1 MSRVFTELGKFKV
14 TSMWVLLSVDPKFAE
29 RWAGF
34 LNEGVGLG
42 RVVT

>member
-34 LNEGVGLG
+34 LNPAKVWDLDAW
-42 RVVT
+42 